1 MILNKQIL
9 ISHKK
14 IRKQVPQE
22 FLLFRTENNSNQE
35 CRKFSSY
42 RMTIVN
48 IPARNDPESVRC
60 FFLVDVPTQSVEKF
74 DCILFHSTAT

>member
-9 ISHKK
+9 ISHKI

-22 FLLFRTENNSNQE
+22 FLLFRTENRSNQE

-48 IPARNDPESVRC
+48 IPARNDQVFVAS
-60 FFLVDVPTQSVEKF
+60 FLSMCQPSQENSLIAFSFTP
-74 DCILFHSTAT
+74 L